1 MKKPTIE
8 DILEMIDYLKG
19 LAENDLVRMTATEVV
34 ARNEEAYK
42 PDEGYKVVTW
52 DEIED
57 EDKFEFGGDEYTSL
71 STSPWTKV
79 AKYVKGEGDCLEVDD
94 AELARH
100 YEEYP
105 KYNAKQGFLVK
116 CK

>member
-34 ARNEEAYK
+34 DRNEEAYK
-42 PDEGYKVVTW
+42 PDEGYEVVSW
-52 DEIED
+52 EEIENG
-57 EDKFEFGGDEYTSL
+57 ERFEFGGDEYS
-71 STSPWTKV
+71 SFSENPWTKV
-79 AKYVKGEGDCLEVDD
+79 TSSSCRALKMDD
-94 AELARH
+94 AGLAAH
-100 YEEYP
+100 YEAWP
-105 KYNAKQGFLVK
+105 KYTAKQGFLVK